1 MHSRVILKVSGEALA
16 GAAGEPLSF
25 VSAERLAAEIE
36 GALRAGAE
44 IGVVIGGGNIL
55 RGVAVERRGLD
66 RVTSDHMGMLAT
78 VVNGLALRAALE
90 ARGVKASVMSA
101 VACGA
106 AALAYDPRLA
116 EAHLAE
122 GVVVIFTGGTGNP
135 FFSTDT
141 AAALRA
147 AELGADVLLKATQV
161 DGVYDADPT
170 ERPNAKRYSEIT
182 YEEMIVGRLAV
193 MDTTAVS
200 LAREQR
206 IPILVFKLAVPG
218 NIARAVAGEPI
229 GTSVKGV

>member
-16 GAAGEPLSF
+16 GESGEPISLA
-25 VSAERLAAEIE
+25 SAERLAAEIE
-36 GALRAGAE
+36 GALDAGAE

-55 RGVAVERRGLD
+55 RGVDAQRHGLD

-90 ARGVKASVMSA
+90 ARGRRASVMSA
-101 VACGA
+101 IACGA
-106 AALAYDPRLA
+106 AAEAYDPRLA
-116 EAHLAE
+116 EAHLAD
-122 GVVVIFTGGTGNP
+122 GRVVVFGGGTGNP

-141 AAALRA
+141 AAVLRA

-161 DGVYDADPT
+161 DGVYDADPA
-170 ERPNAKRYSEIT
+170 EDPGAKRYTDLT

-193 MDTTAVS
+193 MDMTAVS
-200 LAREQR
+200 LARDQR
-206 IPILVFKLAVPG
+206 IPILVFELAVPG